1 MILII
6 QKVYRLYLRKLEFNL
21 AKQIRKILIII
32 LIIKLLI
39 QTYQSI
45 KIIFNQYFVSII
57 NKDIT
62 DFQLIY
68 VHLNSKICQKDEY
81 EIF

>member
-6 QKVYRLYLRKLEFNL
+6 QKVFRLYSRKLEFNL
-21 AKQIRKILIII
+21 AKQIRKIIIII
-32 LIIKLLI
+32 LIIKILY
-39 QTYQSI
+39 QTYQNI

-57 NKDIT
+57 NKDII

-68 VHLNSKICQKDEY
+68 VHPNSKIYQKDE
-81 EIF
+81 

>member
-6 QKVYRLYLRKLEFNL
+6 QKVFRLYSRKLEFNS
-21 AKQIRKILIII
+21 AKQIRKIIIII
-32 LIIKLLI
+32 LIIKILY
-39 QTYQSI
+39 QTYQNI

-57 NKDIT
+57 NKDII

-68 VHLNSKICQKDEY
+68 VHPNSKIYQKDE
-81 EIF
+81 